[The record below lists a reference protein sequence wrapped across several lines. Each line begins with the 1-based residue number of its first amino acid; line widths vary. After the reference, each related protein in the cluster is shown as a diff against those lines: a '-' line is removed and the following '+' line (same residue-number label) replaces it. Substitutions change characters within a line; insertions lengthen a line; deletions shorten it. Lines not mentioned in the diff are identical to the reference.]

1 MHRHRLTYGDIKLR
15 VAERM
20 VMVRESSG
28 VVAVPTDA
36 GELDRISRAVA
47 DAQRMVL
54 SATNPLTGQSVS
66 WKWLERPVSVTLGVD
81 GVGLSPPDVIGT
93 GGDPHRWLID
103 QPVMDVPQGPVS
115 YTMGTTATGGC
126 GIPIRTFRHVYE
138 LGVSDPDAQGWPIA
152 VGFRTTFHPKGDML
166 EMVVYP
172 RPAQTYRITFMARVF
187 PAPLADDNQVG
198 NWPYWIDDLVV
209 ANAVKVLADSDR
221 EPGSPASARAD
232 SMAAKALVDAI
243 GMNRH
248 SGSDVIPAPDEMVN
262 MSGTRLAG
270 VIDAATGATLLEA
283 R

>member
-1 MHRHRLTYGDIKLR
+1 MPHHCFECRHRLTYGDIKLR

-138 LGVSDPDAQGWPIA
+138 LGVSDPDGRLATA
-152 VGFRTTFHPKGDML
+152 VGFEPRPSPGDMRDGGL
-166 EMVVYP
+166 STP
-172 RPAQTYRITFMARVF
+172 GRPRITFGRGCSPPRSRTTTRSATGRT
-187 PAPLADDNQVG
+187 G
-198 NWPYWIDDLVV
+198 RRRWCERRRCWPT
-209 ANAVKVLADSDR
+209 R
-221 EPGSPASARAD
+221 PRTGSPASARAD

-262 MSGTRLAG
+262 MSGTRLA
-270 VIDAATGATLLEA
+270 A
-283 R
+283 